1 MAGTPRTQTRGIIRA
16 LWSLVKPDDFK
27 SRKPSHRNLVYR
39 EGRGQRGI
47 KPRADLY
54 LPEGAGPHPSLLLI
68 HGGGY
73 LIGSKAM
80 KPMRFLATRAVEAGW
95 AALSVDYRMIFRG
108 GRFEEALSDVREATG
123 WWLEH
128 AQDYGCDPARVAM
141 LGVSAGA
148 ALMLQH
154 IERSARRDITHL
166 VSVYG
171 LYDFTFLSGR
181 GTAWLRRQ
189 AFRSTD
195 PARWAAFS
203 PVGHCL
209 TPTPILVL
217 HGEADTIVPI
227 AHAHRLVAHR
237 ENLPTETRFFEGAE
251 HSFMNDAKHPA
262 TLTSLETIWRF
273 LDGNDA

>member
-73 LIGSKAM
+73 LIGSNAM

-141 LGVSAGA
+141 LVAQFDDEGA
-148 ALMLQH
+148 
-154 IERSARRDITHL
+154 T
-166 VSVYG
+166 YG
-171 LYDFTFLSGR
+171 LRIPPRT
-181 GTAWLRRQ
+181 TVV
-189 AFRSTD
+189 FRPAD
-195 PARWAAFS
+195 PADIR
-203 PVGHCL
+203 PRG
-209 TPTPILVL
+209 
-217 HGEADTIVPI
+217 
-227 AHAHRLVAHR
+227 
-237 ENLPTETRFFEGAE
+237 
-251 HSFMNDAKHPA
+251 
-262 TLTSLETIWRF
+262 
-273 LDGNDA
+273 LDE